1 MKKII
6 TFSLAAILALSAVVF
21 ANGTNEY
28 DTMLISETEETVVME
43 DSKVSYN
50 GTVTEVTEEYIV
62 IGEGEFQFNLDENTY
77 VCDYD
82 LNPVEEIKKDDM
94 ITVIASSMTTRS
106 LPPQAYAYYV
116 IVNTEGSAFAPI
128 YAVVDTNENG
138 EILSKDGNN
147 RIVYSD
153 ETAVIAHRIRIA
165 LKASDITPGS
175 EILAFATTVGLSLP
189 AHVPAEKIAVLSLAE
204 QVENENEFVI
214 DGHTFEYADE
224 ALFEEGSQRRLP
236 LRHVLETLGYTV
248 NWNDADWSI
257 DIAGKTRNI
266 VRIKI
271 GEAMFEGQSE
281 ENFPVLVDSKTY
293 VTAEIFDLLTTGA
306 E

>member
-6 TFSLAAILALSAVVF
+6 TFSLAAILALSAAVF
-21 ANGTNEY
+21 ANDTNEY

-43 DSKVSYN
+43 DNKVSYS
-50 GTVTEVTEEYIV
+50 GVVSDVAEEYIV
-62 IGEGEFQFNLDENTY
+62 IGDNEFQFNIDENTY
-77 VCDYD
+77 ICDYN
-82 LNPVEEIKKDDM
+82 LNPVEEIKTDDV
-94 ITVIASSMTTRS
+94 ITAIASSMTTRS

-116 IVNTEGSAFAPI
+116 FVNTEGSDAAPI
-128 YAVVDTNENG
+128 YAVVDTNKNG

-147 RIVYSD
+147 KIVYSD
-153 ETAVIAHRIRIA
+153 ETSVTSHKIRIA
-165 LKASDITPGS
+165 LKAYDITPGS
-175 EILAFATTVGLSLP
+175 EIVAFASTVGLSLP

-204 QVENENEFVI
+204 EVKNENEIVI
-214 DGHTFEYADE
+214 GEHTFEYAD
-224 ALFEEGSQRRLP
+224 ATLFDDASARRLP

-257 DIAGKTRNI
+257 DIAGRTRNI

-271 GEAMFEGQSE
+271 GEAMFDGQKE

-293 VTAEIFDLLTTGA
+293 VTAEIFDLLSLDA